1 MKVKAAGGAIGI
13 LQTVANILVLIV
25 SLAFLF
31 KVILPYEITV
41 EKEYQPLAET
51 PNTKAEV
58 ETPNAEPNVEPEKDN
73 TKTEEEENKGF
84 GFGFYGAKSPKLNK
98 AKLGIS
104 RVERNEVITFKPNT
118 AKVFCVFLLIS
129 FVLGACNMGMGYGLW
144 KGKIDCE

>member
-41 EKEYQPLAET
+41 EKEYQSLEET
-51 PNTKAEV
+51 PNT
-58 ETPNAEPNVEPEKDN
+58 NAEEKDN
-73 TKTEEEENKGF
+73 TKTDNTNTEEENKGF
-84 GFGFYGAKSPKLNK
+84 GFGFYGAKSSKLNK